1 MQTKGGYYRRLKFL
15 IRPDMVSREQWTD
28 WTQCEEVEI
37 VNGAETHWKIV
48 THYNSAETPG
58 TRGGEIV
65 KFIATKITGEISGY
79 TLH

>member
-1 MQTKGGYYRRLKFL
+1 
-15 IRPDMVSREQWTD
+15 MVSREQWTD
-28 WTQCEEVEI
+28 GTQCEEVEI

-65 KFIATKITGEISGY
+65 TIYCDQDHWRDIGLHITLGNGY
-79 TLH
+79 GDK

>member
-1 MQTKGGYYRRLKFL
+1 
-15 IRPDMVSREQWTD
+15 MVSREQWTD

-37 VNGAETHWKIV
+37 VNGAETLWNIV
-48 THYNSAETPG
+48 TLQTQG
-58 TRGGEIV
+58 TGGGEIV